1 MGTKMFALWRFGS
14 FTGYFDDRWIS
25 VSQGMRTDVLVRH
38 PIYEEL
44 CNWSRWLWSHG
55 EWLDLISRRFGLAW
69 NCNFGMTAL
78 CYEEWFWSYEM
89 SFMKMNSK
97 VLPKGGMDVHRIL

>member
-1 MGTKMFALWRFGS
+1 MN
-14 FTGYFDDRWIS
+14 GYKDVCTMAIWVIHWLFDDRWIS

-44 CNWSRWLWSHG
+44 CNWSQWLWSHG

-69 NCNFGMTAL
+69 DCNFGMTAL
-78 CYEEWFWSYEM
+78 CYEEWFLE
-89 SFMKMNSK
+89 
-97 VLPKGGMDVHRIL
+97 L